1 MDIEQ
6 IRDYCLQKPGA
17 TEDQAFGPDGLLFRV
32 NGKIFAYLNL
42 ERPDRVTLK
51 CQPDHAI
58 ALRDRYN
65 GVSGAWH
72 WNKRHWNDVRLD
84 ADVPAD
90 VILSLVDHSYEE
102 VVRGLPKKTL
112 FRFTE
117 MPPGWWH
124 THLPTT
130 DSLMNDL
137 QRPPYADHPSEVVL
151 LTTDHQQAG
160 RGQRGT
166 TWESEERK
174 NLLFG
179 LRFRPKNL
187 KAEHSFRISQAV
199 ALAVADA
206 VAECVKGCPVRIK
219 WPNDIYCGDR
229 KVCGMLLEHDL
240 CGTEI
245 TATRVGI
252 GINVNQTEFPPM
264 DRVPVSMKMLSGRDI
279 PVDDVLRDVLS
290 LFSYYYNEMRWGGK
304 ETIPAEYRELL
315 LGFGEQRE
323 YIDAAGVFTAVIEGV
338 EPTGHLL
345 LRHTDGT
352 QSRYAFKEIEMCL

>member
-42 ERPDRVTLK
+42 ERPDCVTLK
-51 CQPDHAI
+51 CQPDHTI
-58 ALRDRYN
+58 ALRDRYH
-65 GVSGAWH
+65 GISGAWH

-117 MPPGWWH
+117 MPPSWWH

-179 LRFRPKNL
+179 LRFRPMNL

-206 VAECVKGCPVRIK
+206 VAECVKGCPVSIK

-245 TATRVGI
+245 TATPRNLHGRCAQPRFAAANPRTGNRPRRPAPKI
-252 GINVNQTEFPPM
+252 RQTLCASLRGFAPKRLCFPANTILAQTLPQGH
-264 DRVPVSMKMLSGRDI
+264 PG
-279 PVDDVLRDVLS
+279 S
-290 LFSYYYNEMRWGGK
+290 LHRCPRHFHRHHPRCGCRRP
-304 ETIPAEYRELL
+304 I
-315 LGFGEQRE
+315 
-323 YIDAAGVFTAVIEGV
+323 AAA
-338 EPTGHLL
+338 
-345 LRHTDGT
+345 R
-352 QSRYAFKEIEMCL
+352 